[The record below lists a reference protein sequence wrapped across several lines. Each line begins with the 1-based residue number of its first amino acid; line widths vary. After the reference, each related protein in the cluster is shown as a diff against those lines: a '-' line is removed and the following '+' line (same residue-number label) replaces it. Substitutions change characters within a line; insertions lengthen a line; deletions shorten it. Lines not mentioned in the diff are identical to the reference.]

1 MNHMQRSR
9 LAPLQGLPSSGSAFR
24 GALAPQQR
32 ACSSPHVGRQI
43 RSPGVS
49 AGTAALSQL
58 HRHRHLDP
66 RHRYTALK
74 AQPERS
80 TEYSDSDLELDV
92 EIRQT
97 KGDIKA
103 AEEEVNGAKLA
114 VQETRDALG
123 NVEAKLA
130 STSSP
135 VLSKKEEDALLTKR
149 QVLLTELQ
157 YKCMDLQQL
166 RTNLQQLRTN
176 LQQLREEKLKLRTKE
191 QQLRE
196 ELRTKEQQLRE
207 ELRTKEQQL
216 REELRTKEQQLREEL
231 RTKEQQLRE
240 EKLKLTGELA
250 GLRRVS
256 LGGSHRDRDSNHQK
270 QTLLTG
276 FL

>member
-1 MNHMQRSR
+1 MNHMQRSQ
-9 LAPLQGLPSSGSAFR
+9 LASLQGLPSSGSAFR

-58 HRHRHLDP
+58 HRHRHLGP
-66 RHRYTALK
+66 RHHYTALK

-80 TEYSDSDLELDV
+80 TEYSNSGLELDV
-92 EIRQT
+92 EIRRT
-97 KGDIKA
+97 EEDIKA
-103 AEEEVNGAKLA
+103 AEEEVKGAELA
-114 VQETRDALG
+114 VQEIRDALG
-123 NVEAKLA
+123 NVRAKLA

-135 VLSKKEEDALLTKR
+135 VLSKKEKDALLMEQ

-157 YKCMDLQQL
+157 YECMDLEQ
-166 RTNLQQLRTN
+166 
-176 LQQLREEKLKLRTKE
+176 LRTKE
-191 QQLRE
+191 QQLRTE
-196 ELRTKEQQLRE
+196 
-207 ELRTKEQQL
+207 
-216 REELRTKEQQLREEL
+216 
-231 RTKEQQLRE
+231 EQQLRE

-256 LGGSHRDRDSNHQK
+256 LGGSHRDRDSKHQK

-276 FL
+276 FLRQL